1 MTEHSNRIYL
11 LEEAEVSTALLKLGI
26 PTMVG
31 MLISALYN
39 VIDAYF
45 VGGLGTSQM
54 GAVSVVFPIVQI
66 IIGLGMMFGAGASSY
81 ISRLLG
87 KGDHTQADK
96 TASTALFSGLLVG
109 GIVITGIM
117 IFLTP
122 VLTAL
127 GATETILPYANAYA
141 KIYVTGSI
149 INVFTVMMNNLL
161 IAQGAAK
168 FTMIAMLAGSVVNVI
183 LDPVMIYGMDL
194 GIEGAAMAT
203 VISLCVNM
211 ALYIGYLVK
220 KKGVL
225 RISIKNITPSKT
237 IYTEVLKIGI
247 PVLLF
252 QLLASAAMGSI
263 NTVSKPYGDYAVAAM
278 GAVTRIMTV
287 VTYIVF
293 GFLKGFQPFAGYNF
307 GAKKFDR
314 LRTSIKLCMI
324 WSTGFCTIAAMVL
337 VVFANPLVSLF
348 GRDIEMIAWAEKAL
362 RLNAVL
368 FITFGFQMVYAS
380 LYLAIGKSFVG
391 SILSL
396 SRQGFFFFPLVAILP
411 HLFGLAGV
419 IGVQPMADFWTT
431 ALTAVFAMKINRAL
445 SAGEVAGRTAQGAGG
460 TAGEDTEVTAGS
472 GGSNSG
478 DYRGNGLNRS

>member
-1 MTEHSNRIYL
+1 MTGKSNRIYL
-11 LEEAEVSTALLKLGI
+11 LEEADVASALLKLGI

-39 VIDAYF
+39 AIDAYF
-45 VGGLGTSQM
+45 VGGLGMSQM

-87 KGDHTQADK
+87 KGDNEQADR

-109 GIVITGIM
+109 AVIIIGILV
-117 IFLTP
+117 FLDP

-127 GATETILPYANAYA
+127 GSTETILPYARAYA
-141 KIYVTGSI
+141 RIYVTGSI

-161 IAQGAAK
+161 TAQGATK
-168 FTMIAMLAGSVVNVI
+168 FTMIAMLTGSIANVI

-194 GIEGAAMAT
+194 GIEGAAVAT
-203 VISLCVNM
+203 VISLCINM
-211 ALYIGYLVK
+211 ALYIGYIAK

-225 RISIKNITPSKT
+225 RISVKNIAPSKT

-263 NTVSKPYGDYAVAAM
+263 NTASKPYGDYAVAAM

-287 VTYIVF
+287 VTYVVF
-293 GFLKGFQPFAGYNF
+293 GFLKGFQPFAGYNY
-307 GAKKFDR
+307 GSGRFDR
-314 LRTSIKLCMI
+314 LKKSIKLCMA
-324 WSTGFCTIAAMVL
+324 WSTAFCVIAGIVL
-337 VVFANPLVSLF
+337 VVFADPIVSLF
-348 GRDIEMIAWAEKAL
+348 GTDTEMLALAETAL

-368 FITFGFQMVYAS
+368 FTTFGFQMVYAS
-380 LYLAIGKSFVG
+380 LYLAIGKSLVG
-391 SILSL
+391 SVLSL
-396 SRQGFFFFPLVAILP
+396 SRQGIFFFPLVIALP
-411 HLFGLAGV
+411 HLFSLTGV
-419 IGVQPMADFWTT
+419 IWVQPAADLFTT
-431 ALTAVFAMKINRAL
+431 ILTAFFAVKINHAL
-445 SAGEVAGRTAQGAGG
+445 SAEISKEA
-460 TAGEDTEVTAGS
+460 D
-472 GGSNSG
+472 
-478 DYRGNGLNRS
+478 

>member
-1 MTEHSNRIYL
+1 MTGKSNRIYL
-11 LEEAEVSTALLKLGI
+11 LEEADVASALLKLGI

-39 VIDAYF
+39 AIDAYF
-45 VGGLGTSQM
+45 VGGLGMSQM

-87 KGDHTQADK
+87 KGDNEQADR

-109 GIVITGIM
+109 AVIITGIL
-117 IFLTP
+117 IFLDP

-127 GATETILPYANAYA
+127 GSTETILPFARAYA
-141 KIYVTGSI
+141 RVYVTGSI

-161 IAQGAAK
+161 TAQGATK
-168 FTMIAMLAGSVVNVI
+168 FTMIAMLTGSIANVI

-194 GIEGAAMAT
+194 GIEGAAVAT
-203 VISLCVNM
+203 VISLCINM
-211 ALYIGYLVK
+211 ALYIGYIAK

-225 RISIKNITPSKT
+225 RISVKNIVPSKT

-263 NTVSKPYGDYAVAAM
+263 NTASKPYGDYAVAAM

-287 VTYIVF
+287 VTYVVF
-293 GFLKGFQPFAGYNF
+293 GFLKGFQPFAGYNY
-307 GAKKFDR
+307 GSGRFDR
-314 LRTSIKLCMI
+314 LKKSIRLCMA
-324 WSTGFCTIAAMVL
+324 WSTAFCVIAGIVL
-337 VVFANPLVSLF
+337 VVFAAPIVSLF
-348 GRDIEMIAWAEKAL
+348 GTDTEMLALAETAL

-368 FITFGFQMVYAS
+368 FTTFGFQMVYAS
-380 LYLAIGKSFVG
+380 LYLAIGKSLVG
-391 SILSL
+391 SVLSL
-396 SRQGFFFFPLVAILP
+396 SRQGIFFFPLVIALP
-411 HLFGLAGV
+411 HLFSLTGV
-419 IGVQPMADFWTT
+419 IWVQPAADLFTT
-431 ALTAVFAMKINRAL
+431 ILTAFFAVRINHAL
-445 SAGEVAGRTAQGAGG
+445 SA
-460 TAGEDTEVTAGS
+460 
-472 GGSNSG
+472 
-478 DYRGNGLNRS
+478 